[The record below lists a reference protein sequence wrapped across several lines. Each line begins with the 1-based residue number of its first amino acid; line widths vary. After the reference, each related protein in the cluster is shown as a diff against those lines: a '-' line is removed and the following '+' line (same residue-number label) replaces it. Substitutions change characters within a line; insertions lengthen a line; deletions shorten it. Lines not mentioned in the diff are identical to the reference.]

1 MKDEI
6 EKKLKN
12 RLKKPKSATI
22 KKIWDSILNQ
32 LNFERLNLER
42 KNDLSQSGL
51 IYQTQVKRT
60 W

>member
-1 MKDEI
+1 LKDEI
-6 EKKLKN
+6 EKKIKN

-42 KNDLSQSGL
+42 KKM
-51 IYQTQVKRT
+51 I
-60 W
+60 

>member
-1 MKDEI
+1 MKLNSYLTQYWKMKLK
-6 EKKLKN
+6 KKLKN

-42 KNDLSQSGL
+42 KKM
-51 IYQTQVKRT
+51 I
-60 W
+60 